1 MTPLKPIDPSI
12 QLNEIKTKKNNMK
25 SKFINFDN
33 IIQFM
38 NDKEVLIEDI
48 DLNPVIEYYSNL

>member
-1 MTPLKPIDPSI
+1 
-12 QLNEIKTKKNNMK
+12 MK